1 MYSKIIRLGLPIL
14 VGQAGVVVLAFADTA
29 MVGHYDTESLAA
41 ASFVNNLFNMAMFT
55 IMGFALGITPMLG
68 AQYGR
73 GEHAAMGATLRA
85 GIIVN
90 IAFTLL
96 VTAIMTVIYFNLH
109 RLGQP
114 PQLLP
119 LIRPYYLLYLVSLV
133 PMSAFNVFAQWSYAR
148 GDSRLPMWI
157 VLGAN
162 TLNILGNYLLIY
174 GMWGFPEL
182 GLCGAGI
189 STLVSRVLGPV
200 VLIVIFFKSRSYRRY
215 SDGFRN
221 ARPQMADFKQMML
234 FGIPVAT
241 QMASESGS
249 FTLSAVMAGWL
260 PQGDLCL
267 AAFQVIVITGTL
279 GFTLYYSI
287 GTAVSVLVANEAGRG
302 SSRGMRSAAWSG
314 YHCLLVMMS
323 CSCLVFICFGRQIMS
338 FISPDPQ
345 VVALSLTLLFPLVLY
360 QIADATQ
367 INFANALRGTGHMM
381 PMLWIA
387 FTSYIL
393 IGVPVTYLM
402 AFTMGMGL
410 YGIVLSFSVSLTLAA
425 LLFLRYFLRSSRP
438 K

>member
-1 MYSKIIRLGLPIL
+1 MYRKIIKLGLPIL
-14 VGQAGVVVLAFADTA
+14 VGQVGVVVLAFADTA

-55 IMGFALGITPMLG
+55 IMGFALGITPLLG
-68 AQYGR
+68 AQFGR
-73 GEHAAMGATLRA
+73 GEHASMGATLRV
-85 GIIVN
+85 GIAVN

-96 VTAIMTVIYFNLH
+96 VTAVMTVIYFNLH

-119 LIRPYYLLYLVSLV
+119 LIRPYFLLYLASMV

-162 TLNILGNYLLIY
+162 ALNILGNYLLIY
-174 GMWGFPEL
+174 GEWGFPQL
-182 GLCGAGI
+182 GLTGAGI
-189 STLVSRVLGPV
+189 STLVSRVLGPT
-200 VLIVIFFKSRSYRRY
+200 VLIMVFFKARRYRTY
-215 SDGFRN
+215 SDGYRL
-221 ARPQMADFKQMML
+221 ARLRPADIKNML
-234 FGIPVAT
+234 LCGIPVAT
-241 QMASESGS
+241 QMACESGS

-267 AAFQVIVITGTL
+267 AAFQVIVVTGTL
-279 GFTLYYSI
+279 GFTLYYSV

-302 SSRGMRSAAWSG
+302 SYSGMRSAAWSG
-314 YHCLLVMMS
+314 YHCLLAMMC
-323 CSCLVFICFGRQIMS
+323 CSCLAFICFGRQIMS

-345 VVALSLTLLFPLVLY
+345 VVVLAMTLLFPLVLY

-387 FTSYIL
+387 FISYIVV
-393 IGVPVTYLM
+393 GVPVTYLM
-402 AFTMGMGL
+402 AFTMGLGL
-410 YGIVLSFSVSLTLAA
+410 YGIVLSFSVCLTLAA
-425 LLFLRYFLRSSRP
+425 GLFLHYFLRSSR
-438 K
+438 